1 MIVGIDLGTTNS
13 LIGVWR
19 DGTAQLIPNA
29 LGHML
34 TPSAVSIG
42 DDGEIIVGLAARERL
57 VTHRARSAAV
67 FKRYMGADKV
77 FTLGTTDYRPEELS
91 AFILRSLKQDAE
103 RVLGESVTDAVV
115 TVPAYF
121 NDLQRKATEHAGTLA
136 GFNVKRLLSEPTAAA
151 LAYGLES
158 ALGEQT
164 ILVVDIG
171 GGTFDVTVLHCFE
184 GLMEVRATAG
194 DTWLGGEDFVDVI
207 VGAFMTEVGEP
218 AGIPPLSQ
226 LAPVHSSLRRQAE
239 LAKRRLSEAGEAT
252 IIVTHNGAQ
261 LSWSLDRAKFEQLSD
276 ALMARVRV
284 PIERALRDARLHPE
298 TISNVILAGGASR
311 MPMFR
316 HLIGRLFK
324 RLPLGQI
331 NPDEVVARGAAV
343 RAGMIARDVR
353 LEEFILTDVVPFTL
367 GIEVSSRPSQDAPR
381 IAGIY
386 LPIIERNTVV
396 PCSRVQPV
404 YNVEDLQSQMS
415 INIYQGESRLV
426 RDNIFLGKF
435 TVRFPSAKAGAEKV
449 NVRFTYDNSGL
460 LEVEATVASTGVR
473 SAVVIEGHNCSLTKE
488 EIETRLAKLAALKSV
503 PSEEAGNLAM
513 IARANRLF
521 SQSLGETRLRIG
533 AALDKFLSALESQDP
548 QASRLASA
556 QLANL
561 LDRFDDEFY
570 L

>member
-1 MIVGIDLGTTNS
+1 MIAGIDLGTTNS

-19 DGTAQLIPNA
+19 DGAAQLIPNA

-42 DDGEIIVGLAARERL
+42 DNGEIIVGLAARDRL
-57 VTHRARSAAV
+57 VTHPARSAAT

-77 FTLGTTDYRPEELS
+77 FTLGATDYRPEELS
-91 AFILRSLKQDAE
+91 AFVLRSLKQDAE
-103 RVLGESVTDAVV
+103 RALGEAVSDAVI

-121 NDLQRKATEHAGTLA
+121 NDLQRKATQHAGTLA

-158 ALGEQT
+158 GAGEQT
-164 ILVVDIG
+164 VLVVDIG

-194 DTWLGGEDFVDVI
+194 DTWLGGEDFVDVLA
-207 VGAFMTEVGEP
+207 GAFMTEVGEP
-218 AGIPPLSQ
+218 AGVPPLSQ
-226 LAPVHSSLRRQAE
+226 LAPLHSNLRRQAE

-252 IIVTHNGAQ
+252 IAVAYNGAQ
-261 LSWSLDRAKFEQLSD
+261 LSWTVDRAKFEQLSEG
-276 ALMARVRV
+276 LLARVRV

-324 RLPLGQI
+324 RLPLGRI

-343 RAGMIARDVR
+343 RAGMIARDAK
-353 LEEFILTDVVPFTL
+353 LEEFILTDVAPFTL
-367 GIEVSSRPSQDAPR
+367 GIEITSRPAEGAPR
-381 IAGIY
+381 IDGVY

-396 PCSRVQPV
+396 PCSRVQSV
-404 YNVEDLQSQMS
+404 YNIEDRQSKMN

-426 RDNIFLGKF
+426 RDNILLGKF
-435 TVRFPSAKAGAEKV
+435 TVHFPPAKAGEAKV

-473 SAVVIEGHNCSLTKE
+473 SAVVIEGHNGALTKE
-488 EIETRLAKLAALKSV
+488 EIEARLANFAALKSV
-503 PSEEAGNLAM
+503 PREEAGNQAL

-521 SQSLGETRLRIG
+521 SQSLGEPRLRIG
-533 AALDKFLSALESQDP
+533 TALDKFLSALESQDP
-548 QASRLASA
+548 QISRLASA
-556 QLANL
+556 QLVEI